1 MIAASSKGTRFADPS
16 PSVRPNVMVLLLYFT
31 QRSLLFAQQW
41 CSMIADAG
49 MMHEYDEER
58 VSSKGPTT
66 LLQITAR
73 RIG

>member
-16 PSVRPNVMVLLLYFT
+16 PSVRTDVMVLLLFFT

-41 CSMIADAG
+41 CSIIADAG
-49 MMHEYDEER
+49 MMHEQDEGR
-58 VSSKGPTT
+58 VSSKGSTT
-66 LLQITAR
+66 LFQITAR